1 MPFRLDL
8 RPARRQAKLESGGEV
23 RIADIGCGVGWS
35 SIQFAHDWPN
45 AAVEGIDN
53 DKASTEAARGNA
65 RDAGVADRVTFS
77 SADGRHARGSF
88 DLVTAFECVH
98 DMSQPVEVLAAMLEL
113 AGSDGGT
120 VLIMDEK
127 ADEVLRVDGDP
138 VQRLLAGASVL
149 HCLPAGRSETPS
161 AATGTLLKASTLAR
175 LAREAGFREV
185 TVLPIEHHVFRFYR
199 LDP

>member
-1 MPFRLDL
+1 M
-8 RPARRQAKLESGGEV
+8 